1 MRSVA
6 WRGSGSSSGLRSCW
20 PGALVIV
27 GFGVAIP
34 NGTYLT
40 WTNFSVLFTSQ
51 APAALLALA
60 LIVPLTAGDYD
71 LSVGANVTLAAMM
84 IGVLNAQAGWPLVV
98 VLPLTLA
105 SGAAVGL
112 VNAFFIV
119 LRPAFRRSW

>member
-1 MRSVA
+1 M
-6 WRGSGSSSGLRSCW
+6 
-20 PGALVIV
+20 VIV
-27 GFGVAIP
+27 GFGLAIP

-71 LSVGANVTLAAMM
+71 LSVGATVTLAAMV
-84 IGVLNAQAGWPLVV
+84 IGVLNAQAGWPLAV
-98 VLPLTLA
+98 VLPLTLLA
-105 SGAAVGL
+105 GAVVGL

-119 LRPAFRRSW
+119 YVRIR